1 MAQWIDKNFNASFI
15 TPFCRHIFILNL
27 MVFGL
32 LVQKK
37 IQEFT
42 VHFGENINAVPFD
55 KSS

>member
-15 TPFCRHIFILNL
+15 TPFCRHILILNF

-32 LVQKK
+32 
-37 IQEFT
+37 QEFT

-55 KSS
+55 K